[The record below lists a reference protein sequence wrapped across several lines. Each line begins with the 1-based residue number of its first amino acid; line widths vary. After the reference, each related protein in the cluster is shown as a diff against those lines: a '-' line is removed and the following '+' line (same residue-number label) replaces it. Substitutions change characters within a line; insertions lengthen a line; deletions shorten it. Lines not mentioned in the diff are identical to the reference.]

1 MNPRPRSAKISFLE
15 RGWCRFLLAFVLI
28 SLLHLPLYF
37 LELPVQTSPPPPDH
51 REFLPVVNLSLA
63 APSPAAGKTVL
74 FLNELE
80 RWARIADPRLSVLP
94 NLRTGFSKYAFPP
107 TEYPPPDLPQWTL
120 PFEFWPKHDAP
131 GRDPDI
137 RGLPLA
143 ELIWQEWNRHTSIVL
158 PPKPAMV
165 SPVGAFWT
173 VVGLGPLRE
182 TPKLQPENWYED
194 PVYQA
199 EQALLQRSTI
209 LEVGV
214 LPHPEGQWQS
224 PAPRPLPRVQVRQ
237 SSGSR
242 KLDALAMQA
251 VQAFIQQQRREN
263 PIASRKADAGQN
275 WLLKIDWRFPPA
287 QAVPEAAGKQGS
299 PGKPE

>member
-1 MNPRPRSAKISFLE
+1 MPFLE
-15 RGWCRFLLAFVLI
+15 RGWCRFLLAFALI

-37 LELPVQTSPPPPDH
+37 LELPVQTSAPLPG
-51 REFLPVVNLSLA
+51 RKEFLPVVNLSLA
-63 APSPAAGKTVL
+63 APNPAARKTVL
-74 FLNELE
+74 FLRELE

-94 NLRTGFSKYAFPP
+94 NLRTGFSKFASPPAEFPP
-107 TEYPPPDLPQWTL
+107 PELPQWTL
-120 PFEFWPKHDAP
+120 PFEFWPQQNDY

-143 ELIWQEWNRHTSIVL
+143 ELIWQEWNRHTSITL
-158 PPKPAMV
+158 PPKPPMV
-165 SPVGAFWT
+165 APTGAFWT
-173 VVGLGPLRE
+173 VVGVGPLRD
-182 TPKLQPENWYED
+182 TPELQPANWYAD
-194 PVYQA
+194 PVYLA

-224 PAPRPLPRVQVRQ
+224 PAPRGLPRVQVRQ

-251 VQAFIQQQRREN
+251 VQAFIQKQRRDN
-263 PIASRKADAGQN
+263 PVASKKADAGRN

-287 QAVPEAAGKQGS
+287 QAVSEAAGPQSS